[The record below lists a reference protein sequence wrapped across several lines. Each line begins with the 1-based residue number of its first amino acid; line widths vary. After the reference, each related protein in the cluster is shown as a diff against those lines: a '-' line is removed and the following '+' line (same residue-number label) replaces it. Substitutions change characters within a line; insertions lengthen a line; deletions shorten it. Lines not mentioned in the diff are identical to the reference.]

1 MTETL
6 SRTEEL
12 RNDIDNLCFSIRFQ
26 IGVLAELE
34 ELGKTHTAEYKNAE
48 RNLNALKHNKTR
60 LEAEL
65 EAEESR
71 LLEEELVNMDTD
83 EFLELWEKGA
93 DK

>member
-1 MTETL
+1 MTATL
-6 SRTEEL
+6 NRTEEL
-12 RNDIDNLCFSIRFQ
+12 RNDIDNLCFAIRFQ
-26 IGVLAELE
+26 YGVLSELE
-34 ELGKTHTAEYKNAE
+34 ELGRTHTAEYKRTE
-48 RNLNALKHNKTR
+48 RNIEVLKKNKAK

>member
-1 MTETL
+1 MTATL

-12 RNDIDNLCFSIRFQ
+12 RNDIDNLCFAIRFQ
-26 IGVLAELE
+26 YGVLAELE
-34 ELGKTHTAEYKNAE
+34 QLGRTHTAEYKRTE
-48 RNLNALKHNKTR
+48 RNVEVLKKNKAK

-65 EAEESR
+65 ETEESR
-71 LLEEELVNMDTD
+71 LFEEELVNMDTD